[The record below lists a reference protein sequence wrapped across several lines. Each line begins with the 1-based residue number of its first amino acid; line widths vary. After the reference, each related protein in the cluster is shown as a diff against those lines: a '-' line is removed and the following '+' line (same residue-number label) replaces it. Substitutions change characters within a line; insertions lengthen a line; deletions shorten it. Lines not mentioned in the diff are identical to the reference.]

1 MNNPR
6 RGNTAPFIG
15 NIREPSPRT
24 KRPHRHESTCFSRRG
39 RSTSKHHRRTNP
51 SPRTGGRQIPKSTC
65 FSRRGRPP
73 RQTSG
78 RHEDPSTHLRLPI
91 PWPVVQSQGD
101 SPRHAGHNPGTRG
114 RTEGQRSRT
123 HQGGHGGR
131 IRRLGLAGPPV
142 PGVAGGSTTSCN
154 GCAKTAANATERR
167 RGLRYC
173 PRPIPNSLSF
183 IYTTLRHG
191 QSFASRVPWAI
202 ARWDCKC
209 VHLSSIA
216 AWLSVEGSG
225 RLWRT
230 VVGEGIGGCVVV
242 VKWEDPG
249 GMWCPRP
256 GFYSDGG
263 LGQRLSTSSIMDAIC
278 VPASL

>member
-51 SPRTGGRQIPKSTC
+51 FPRTGGRQIPKFFY

-142 PGVAGGSTTSCN
+142 PGVAGGSTTSC
-154 GCAKTAANATERR
+154 KK
-167 RGLRYC
+167 RGE
-173 PRPIPNSLSF
+173 NSGE
-183 IYTTLRHG
+183 RHG
-191 QSFASRVPWAI
+191 TPARAKVLSPPHPQFAVFYLHHVTPWA
-202 ARWDCKC
+202 
-209 VHLSSIA
+209 
-216 AWLSVEGSG
+216 
-225 RLWRT
+225 
-230 VVGEGIGGCVVV
+230 VV
-242 VKWEDPG
+242 
-249 GMWCPRP
+249 R
-256 GFYSDGG
+256 
-263 LGQRLSTSSIMDAIC
+263 Q
-278 VPASL
+278 